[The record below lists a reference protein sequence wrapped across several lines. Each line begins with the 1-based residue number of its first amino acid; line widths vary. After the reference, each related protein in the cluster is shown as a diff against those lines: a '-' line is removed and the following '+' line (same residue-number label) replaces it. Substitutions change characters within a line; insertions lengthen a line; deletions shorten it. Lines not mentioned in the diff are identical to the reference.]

1 MRPVRRPLGLT
12 LIATLAIA
20 AATASAQSSAQSPA
34 QSSAQQAAVAPPA
47 AMVLENVPPVRASLA
62 SQVAKYNEFKPT
74 SYAAWHPTRVEMI
87 VSRRHN
93 NTPQLFRVARPGAP
107 LELMTDYAEPV
118 RGAEYEP
125 RHGKFYVFG
134 RDTGGNEVFRA
145 YRRDVGQKAGNQ
157 DAVPI
162 TPDNRRV
169 QDTAWAKKSGKLLY
183 VTVPVGRQGS
193 NDQIHSTISI
203 VDPAQPEGARV
214 LAELPGGG
222 WSAFAFSHDDRQ
234 LVYSEYVSANESYLW
249 LMDVASGKSRRL
261 TEKGDKGGDKGS
273 EPVAYGN
280 AVFARDGKGV
290 YTTSD
295 RGSEFRRLVYI
306 DLASGRET
314 VLTPGINWDI
324 DEFDLSDDGKLLAFV
339 ANEDGTSVLRMM
351 RTGDRKLVA
360 QPKLPM
366 GVIGRIEWHNN
377 SRHLALSLSSARSPS
392 EVYGI
397 DAKTGAVTRW
407 TRHEKME
414 VDMNRFVEPSLVRW
428 KSFDGRAISGFVYR
442 PDAAR
447 FPGKRPVV
455 INIHGGPEGQST
467 PGFLGRNN
475 YYTDEMGLTV
485 VYPNVRGSTGYGKSF
500 LKLDNGKLRE
510 DSVKDIGALLDW
522 IATQPDMDAS
532 RVAVVGGSYGGYMTL
547 AVSTMYPDRIAAAI
561 DIVGISNFVTFLERT
576 ESYRRDLRRVEYGD
590 ERDPDMRKWME
601 ATAPANN
608 AARIRKPL
616 FVVQGKN
623 DPRVPWQEADQIVA
637 TVRKNGTPVWYMTAN
652 DEGHGFAKKANA
664 DYLFYS
670 TIDFF
675 NTYLLK

>member
-1 MRPVRRPLGLT
+1 MKPYRRPLGPT
-12 LIATLAIA
+12 LFATLFLA
-20 AATASAQSSAQSPA
+20 AGAAM
-34 QSSAQQAAVAPPA
+34 AQQATVAPPA
-47 AMVLENVPPVRASLA
+47 AMVLENVPPVSASLA
-62 SQVAKYNEFKPT
+62 RQVAKYNEFKPT
-74 SYAAWHPTRVEMI
+74 SFASWHPTKLEMI
-87 VSRRHN
+87 VSRRHD
-93 NTPQLFRVARPGAP
+93 NTPQLFRVASPGARP
-107 LELMTDYAEPV
+107 ELMTDYAEPV
-118 RGAEYEP
+118 RSAQYEP
-125 RHGKFYVFG
+125 RHGRFYVFG

-145 YRRDVGQKAGNQ
+145 YRRDVGKTAASL
-157 DAVPI
+157 DAIPV

-169 QDTAWAKKSGKLLY
+169 QDTAWAKGSGRLLY

-193 NDQIHSTISI
+193 NDRVASTVSI
-203 VDPAQPEGARV
+203 VDPMQPEQARV

-222 WSAFAFSHDDRQ
+222 WGSFAFSHDEKQ
-234 LVYSEYVSANESYLW
+234 LVFSEYVSANESYLW
-249 LMDVASGKSRRL
+249 LMDVASGKRRRL
-261 TEKGDKGGDKGS
+261 TEQGGEK
-273 EPVAYGN
+273 VAYGQP
-280 AVFARDGKGV
+280 VFARDGKGI

-295 RGSEFRRLVYI
+295 RGSEFQRLVHI
-306 DLASGRET
+306 DLASGKET
-314 VLTPGINWDI
+314 VLTPGIDWDI
-324 DEFDLSDDGKLLAFV
+324 DDFDLSSDGKLIAFV

-351 RTGDRKLVA
+351 STRERKLVA
-360 QPKLPM
+360 QPKLPL
-366 GVIGRIEWHNN
+366 GVIGRIEWHED

-392 EVYGI
+392 EVYSI
-397 DAKTGAVTRW
+397 DAKTGAVTPW
-407 TRHEKME
+407 TRHAKMD
-414 VDMNRFVEPSLVRW
+414 VAMDKFVEPSLVRW
-428 KSFDGRAISGFVYR
+428 KSFDGRMISGFAYR

-455 INIHGGPEGQST
+455 INIHGGPEGQSR

-485 VYPNVRGSTGYGKSF
+485 IYPNVRGSSGYGKSF

-547 AVSTMYPDRIAAAI
+547 AVSSMYPERIAAAI
-561 DIVGISNFVTFLERT
+561 DVVGISNFVTFLERT

-601 ATAPANN
+601 ATAPANR
-608 AARIRKPL
+608 ADRITKPL

-637 TVRKNGTPVWYMTAN
+637 TVKKNGTPVWYMTAN
-652 DEGHGFAKKANA
+652 DEGHGFGKKANA

>member
-1 MRPVRRPLGLT
+1 MRPARRPLGLT
-12 LIATLAIA
+12 LISTLLIA
-20 AATASAQSSAQSPA
+20 AGPAFAQDAAQNA
-34 QSSAQQAAVAPPA
+34 AQQASVAPPA
-47 AMVLENVPPVRASLA
+47 AMVLENVPPVAASLA
-62 SQVAKYNEFKPT
+62 SRVAQYNEFRPT
-74 SYAAWHPTRVEMI
+74 SYASWHPTKLEMI
-87 VSRRHN
+87 VARRHN
-93 NTPQLFRVARPGAP
+93 NTPQLFRVAKPGAP
-107 LELMTDYAEPV
+107 LQLLTDYAEPV
-118 RGAEYEP
+118 RSAQYEP
-125 RHGKFYVFG
+125 RQGKFYVFG

-145 YRRDVGQKAGNQ
+145 YRRDAALKPGSS
-157 DAVPI
+157 DAIPV

-169 QDTAWAKKSGKLLY
+169 QDTAWAKTSGRLLY

-193 NDQIHSTISI
+193 NDQISSTVSI
-203 VDPAQPEGARV
+203 VDPAQPEQVRI

-222 WSAFAFSHDDRQ
+222 WGAFAFSHDEKQ

-249 LMDVASGKSRRL
+249 LMDVASGESRRI
-261 TEKGDKGGDKGS
+261 TEKNAEKNGN
-273 EPVAYGN
+273 ETVAYGG
-280 AVFARDGKGV
+280 AVFSRDGKGLFV
-290 YTTSD
+290 TSD
-295 RGSEFRRLVYI
+295 RGSEFRRLVYL
-306 DLASGRET
+306 DLASGKET
-314 VLTPGINWDI
+314 VLTPDINWDI
-324 DEFDLSDDGKLLAFV
+324 DEMDLSDDGKLLAFV
-339 ANEDGTSVLRMM
+339 ANEDGRSVLRMM
-351 RTGDRKLVA
+351 RTADRKLVA

-366 GVIGRIEWHNN
+366 GVIGYIAWHRD

-392 EVYGI
+392 EVYSI
-397 DAKTGAVTRW
+397 DAKNGAVTRW
-407 TRHEKME
+407 TRHEKMA
-414 VDMNRFVEPSLVRW
+414 VDMDKFVEPSLVRW
-428 KSFDGRAISGFVYR
+428 KSFDGREISGFVYR
-442 PDAAR
+442 PSASK

-475 YYTDEMGLTV
+475 YYTDEMGVTV
-485 VYPNVRGSTGYGKSF
+485 IYPNVRGSTGYGKSF

-532 RVAVVGGSYGGYMTL
+532 RVAVMGGSYGGYMTL
-547 AVSTMYPDRIAAAI
+547 AVSTMYADRIAAAV

-590 ERDPDMRKWME
+590 ERDPGMREWME
-601 ATAPANN
+601 KTAPANN
-608 AARIRKPL
+608 AARIKKPL

-637 TVRKNGTPVWYMTAN
+637 TVKKNGTPVWYMTAN
-652 DEGHGFAKKANA
+652 DEGHGFGKKANA

>member
-1 MRPVRRPLGLT
+1 MRPDRSPRGLT
-12 LIATLAIA
+12 LFASLFLAA
-20 AATASAQSSAQSPA
+20 GMALAQETT
-34 QSSAQQAAVAPPA
+34 VAPPA
-47 AMVLENVPPVRASLA
+47 AMVLENVPPVQASLA
-62 SQVAKYNEFKPT
+62 GQVAKYNEFKPT
-74 SYAAWHPTRVEMI
+74 SFASWHPTRLEMI
-87 VSRRHN
+87 VSRRHQ
-93 NTPQLFRVARPGAP
+93 NTPQLFRVDKPGGP
-107 LELMTDYAEPV
+107 LTLMTDYAEPV
-118 RGAEYEP
+118 RSAQYEP

-145 YRRDVGQKAGNQ
+145 YRRDIGRDGKGGEAIPV
-157 DAVPI
+157 

-169 QDTAWAKKSGKLLY
+169 QDTAWGKTSGKLLY

-193 NDQIHSTISI
+193 NDQIQSTVSI
-203 VDPAQPEGARV
+203 VNPEEPEQVRT

-249 LMDVASGKSRRL
+249 LMDVATGKSRRL
-261 TEKGDKGGDKGS
+261 TEKNTENNGS

-280 AVFARDGKGV
+280 AVFSRDGKGL

-306 DLASGRET
+306 DIASGKET
-314 VLTPGINWDI
+314 ILTPDINWDI
-324 DEFDLSDDGKLLAFV
+324 EDIDLSHDGKLLAFV
-339 ANEDGTSVLRMM
+339 ANEDGTSVLRIL

-360 QPKLPM
+360 QPKLPV
-366 GVIGRIEWHNN
+366 GVIGRIEWHKN

-392 EVYGI
+392 EVYSV
-397 DAKTGAVTRW
+397 DAKTNALTRW
-407 TRHEKME
+407 TRHEKMG
-414 VDMNRFVEPSLVRW
+414 VDMDKFVEPSLVRW
-428 KSFDGRAISGFVYR
+428 KSFDGREISGFVYR
-442 PDAAR
+442 PQAGK

-455 INIHGGPEGQST
+455 INIHGGPEAQFT

-485 VYPNVRGSTGYGKSF
+485 IYPNVRGSSGYGKTF

-547 AVSTMYPDRIAAAI
+547 AVSTMYADRIAASI

-590 ERDPDMRKWME
+590 ERDPEMRKWME
-601 ATAPANN
+601 AIAPANN
-608 AARIRKPL
+608 ADRIKKPL

-637 TVRKNGTPVWYMTAN
+637 TVKKNGTPVWYMTAN

-664 DYLFYS
+664 DYLFYA
-670 TIDFF
+670 TIGFF

>member
-1 MRPVRRPLGLT
+1 MRLDRRPLGLT
-12 LIATLAIA
+12 LIATLLLA
-20 AATASAQSSAQSPA
+20 AGAA
-34 QSSAQQAAVAPPA
+34 SAQQAAQEPAVAPPA

-62 SQVAKYNEFKPT
+62 SQVAKYNDFKPT
-74 SYAAWHPTRVEMI
+74 SYASWHPTRLEMI

-93 NTPQLFRVARPGAP
+93 NTPQLFRVAKPGAP

-118 RGAEYEP
+118 RTAQYEP

-145 YRRDVGQKAGNQ
+145 YRRDVGKT
-157 DAVPI
+157 DAIPV

-169 QDTAWAKKSGKLLY
+169 QDTAWARKSGRLLY

-193 NDQIHSTISI
+193 NDQVNSTVSI
-203 VDPAQPEGARV
+203 VDPTQPEQARV

-222 WSAFAFSHDDRQ
+222 WGSFEFSHDDKQ

-261 TEKGDKGGDKGS
+261 TEKGEEK
-273 EPVAYGN
+273 VAYGN
-280 AVFARDGKGV
+280 ARFSRDGKGI

-295 RGSEFRRLVYI
+295 RGSEFQRLVYI
-306 DLASGRET
+306 DIASGKET
-314 VLTPGINWDI
+314 VLTPEINWDI
-324 DEFDLSDDGKLLAFV
+324 DSFDLTDDGKLLAFV
-339 ANEDGTSVLRMM
+339 ANEDGSSVLRMM
-351 RTGDRKLVA
+351 STRDRKLVA

-377 SRHLALSLSSARSPS
+377 SRNLALSLSSARSPS
-392 EVYGI
+392 EVYSI
-397 DAKTGAVTRW
+397 DAKTAAVTRW
-407 TRHEKME
+407 TRHEKMD
-414 VDMNRFVEPSLVRW
+414 VDMNKFVEPSLVRW
-428 KSFDGRAISGFVYR
+428 KSFDGREISGFVYR

-547 AVSTMYPDRIAAAI
+547 AVSTMYPERIAAAI

-590 ERDPDMRKWME
+590 ERDPEMRKWME

-608 AARIRKPL
+608 AAKIKKPL

-637 TVRKNGTPVWYMTAN
+637 TVKKNGTPVWYMTAN
-652 DEGHGFAKKANA
+652 DEGHGFGKKANA

>member
-1 MRPVRRPLGLT
+1 MSLARRPLGLS
-12 LIATLAIA
+12 LIATLL
-20 AATASAQSSAQSPA
+20 ATAPLSTALAQDT
-34 QSSAQQAAVAPPA
+34 VAPPA
-47 AMVLENVPPVRASLA
+47 AMVLENVPPVRADLA
-62 SQVAKYNEFKPT
+62 AKVAKYNEFKPT
-74 SYAAWHPTRVEMI
+74 SYAAWHPTRLEMI
-87 VSRRHN
+87 VSRRHQ
-93 NTPQLFRVARPGAP
+93 NTPQLFRVAKPGAP
-107 LELMTDYAEPV
+107 LELLTDYPEPV
-118 RGAEYEP
+118 RGAQYEP
-125 RHGKFYVFG
+125 KNGRFYVFS
-134 RDTGGNEVFRA
+134 RDSGGNEVYRA
-145 YRRDVGQKAGNQ
+145 YRREIGAKGAKGD
-157 DAVPI
+157 DALPV

-169 QDTAWAKKSGKLLY
+169 QDTAWAYTSNKLLY

-193 NDQIHSTISI
+193 NDKISSTISI
-203 VDPAQPEGARV
+203 ADPAQPEQAKV

-222 WSAFAFSHDDRQ
+222 WGGFAFSHDDKQ

-249 LMDVASGKSRRL
+249 LMDVASGKSRRI
-261 TEKGDKGGDKGS
+261 TEKNGN
-273 EPVAYGN
+273 EPVSYGS
-280 AVFARDGKGV
+280 AVFSRDGKGL

-295 RGSEFRRLVYI
+295 RDSEFARLTYI
-306 DLASGRET
+306 DLATGKHT
-314 VLTPGINWDI
+314 VLTPDINWDI
-324 DEFDLSDDGKLLAFV
+324 DAMDLSHDGKLLAFV
-339 ANEDGTSVLRMM
+339 ANEDGSSVLRIMST
-351 RTGDRKLVA
+351 RDRKLVA
-360 QPKLPM
+360 TPKLPV
-366 GVIGRIEWHNN
+366 GVIGRIEWHRD

-392 EVYGI
+392 DVYSV
-397 DAKTGAVTRW
+397 DAKTGALTRW
-407 TRHEKME
+407 TKHEKMD
-414 VDMNRFVEPSLVRW
+414 VDMEKFVEPSLVRW
-428 KSFDGRAISGFVYR
+428 NSFDGRSISGFVYR
-442 PDAAR
+442 PLASK

-475 YYTDEMGLTV
+475 YYTDEMGLIV
-485 VYPNVRGSTGYGKSF
+485 IYPNVRGSTGYGKTF

-532 RVAVVGGSYGGYMTL
+532 RVAVVGGSYGGYMSL
-547 AVSTMYPDRIAAAI
+547 AVSTMYADRIAAAI

-601 ATAPANN
+601 ATAPASN
-608 AARIRKPL
+608 ASKIKKPL

-637 TVRKNGTPVWYMTAN
+637 TVKKNGTPVWYMTAN

-670 TIDFF
+670 GIDFF

>member
-1 MRPVRRPLGLT
+1 MRLARRPLGLT
-12 LIATLAIA
+12 LIATLLFA
-20 AATASAQSSAQSPA
+20 AGTARAQEAT
-34 QSSAQQAAVAPPA
+34 VAPPA
-47 AMVLENVPPVRASLA
+47 ALVLENVPPVRAGLA

-74 SYAAWHPTRVEMI
+74 SFASWHPTRLEMI

-93 NTPQLFRVARPGAP
+93 NTPQLFRVAKPGAP
-107 LELMTDYAEPV
+107 LELMTDYQEPV
-118 RGAEYEP
+118 RSAQYEP
-125 RHGKFYVFG
+125 RHGRFYVFG

-145 YRRDVGQKAGNQ
+145 YRRDAGAKAASD
-157 DAVPI
+157 DAIPV

-169 QDTAWAKKSGKLLY
+169 QDTAWAHKSGRLLY

-193 NDQIHSTISI
+193 NDQINSTISI
-203 VDPAQPEGARV
+203 VDPNQPESARV
-214 LAELPGGG
+214 LAELAGGG
-222 WSAFAFSHDDRQ
+222 WGSFSFSHDDKQ
-234 LVYSEYVSANESYLW
+234 LVYLEYVSANETYLW
-249 LMDVASGKSRRL
+249 LMDAATGKSRRI
-261 TEKGDKGGDKGS
+261 TEKSAEKGAEK
-273 EPVAYGN
+273 VAYGDP
-280 AVFARDGKGV
+280 VFARDGKGV

-306 DLASGRET
+306 DLASGKET
-314 VLTPGINWDI
+314 VLTPDINWDI
-324 DEFDLSDDGKLLAFV
+324 DEVDLSDDGKLLAFV
-339 ANEDGTSVLRMM
+339 ANEDGSSVLRMM
-351 RTGDRKLVA
+351 DTRDRKLVA
-360 QPKLPM
+360 QPKLPL
-366 GVIGRIEWHNN
+366 GVIGSVEWHKD

-392 EVYGI
+392 EVYSV

-407 TRHEKME
+407 TTHEKME
-414 VDMNRFVEPSLVRW
+414 VDMNKFVEPSLVRW
-428 KSFDGRAISGFVYR
+428 KSFDGRSISGFVYR
-442 PDAAR
+442 PDAGK

-455 INIHGGPEGQST
+455 INIHGGPEGQSQ

-475 YYTDEMGLTV
+475 YYTDEMGLIV
-485 VYPNVRGSTGYGKSF
+485 IYPNVRGSTGYGKSF
-500 LKLDNGKLRE
+500 LKLDNGMLRE

-522 IATQPDMDAS
+522 IATQPDMDAA

-547 AVSTMYPDRIAAAI
+547 AVSTMYPERIAASI

-590 ERDPDMRKWME
+590 EREPSMRKWME

-608 AARIRKPL
+608 ASKIKKPL

-637 TVRKNGTPVWYMTAN
+637 TVKKNGTPVWYMTAN

-670 TIDFF
+670 TVDFF

>member
-1 MRPVRRPLGLT
+1 MRPDRRPFGLT
-12 LIATLAIA
+12 LIASLLIA
-20 AATASAQSSAQSPA
+20 AAPVAAQESV
-34 QSSAQQAAVAPPA
+34 VAPPA

-74 SYAAWHPTRVEMI
+74 SYASWHPTRLEMI

-93 NTPQLFRVARPGAP
+93 NTPQLFRVAKPGAP
-107 LELMTDYAEPV
+107 LALMTDYAEPV
-118 RGAEYEP
+118 RSAQYEP

-134 RDTGGNEVFRA
+134 RDAGGNEVFRA
-145 YRRDVGQKAGNQ
+145 YRRDAVAKPGNA
-157 DAVPI
+157 DAVPV

-169 QDTAWAKKSGKLLY
+169 QDTAWARKSGRLLY

-193 NDQIHSTISI
+193 NDQVNSTISI
-203 VDPAQPEGARV
+203 VDPTQPEQARV

-222 WSAFAFSHDDRQ
+222 WGSFEFSHDDKQ

-261 TEKGDKGGDKGS
+261 TEKSAEKGA

-280 AVFARDGKGV
+280 AKFSRDGKGI

-306 DLASGRET
+306 DLASGKET
-314 VLTPGINWDI
+314 VLTPEINWDI
-324 DEFDLSDDGKLLAFV
+324 DEFDLTDDGKLLAFV

-351 RTGDRKLVA
+351 RTSDRKLVA

-377 SRHLALSLSSARSPS
+377 SRNLALSLSSARSPS
-392 EVYGI
+392 EVYSI

-414 VDMNRFVEPSLVRW
+414 VDMNKFVEPELVRW
-428 KSFDGRAISGFVYR
+428 KSFDGRMISGFAYR
-442 PDAAR
+442 PDAKK

-485 VYPNVRGSTGYGKSF
+485 IYPNVRGSTGYGKSF

-547 AVSTMYPDRIAAAI
+547 AVSTMYPERIAAAI

-590 ERDPDMRKWME
+590 ERDPEMRKWME

-608 AARIRKPL
+608 AGKIRKPL

-637 TVRKNGTPVWYMTAN
+637 TVKKNGTPVWYMTAN
-652 DEGHGFAKKANA
+652 DEGHGFGKKANA

>member
-1 MRPVRRPLGLT
+1 MIPVRRPLGLT
-12 LIATLAIA
+12 LIATLFLATA
-20 AATASAQSSAQSPA
+20 AATAQEAT
-34 QSSAQQAAVAPPA
+34 VAPPA
-47 AMVLENVPPVRASLA
+47 AMVLENVPPVRAGLA

-74 SYAAWHPTRVEMI
+74 SYASWHPTRLEMI

-93 NTPQLFRVARPGAP
+93 NTPQLFRVAKPGAP

-118 RGAEYEP
+118 RSAQYEP

-145 YRRDVGQKAGNQ
+145 YRRDVGSR
-157 DAVPI
+157 DATPV

-169 QDTAWAKKSGKLLY
+169 QDTAWAKKSGRLLY

-193 NDQIHSTISI
+193 NDQINSTISI
-203 VDPAQPEGARV
+203 VDPTQPEGARV

-222 WSAFAFSHDDRQ
+222 WGSFAFSHDEKQ

-261 TEKGDKGGDKGS
+261 TEKGGKGE
-273 EPVAYGN
+273 EPVSYGN
-280 AVFARDGKGV
+280 AVFARDGKGI

-306 DLASGRET
+306 DLASAKET

-324 DEFDLSDDGKLLAFV
+324 DEFDLTEDGKLLAFV

-351 RTGDRKLVA
+351 STRDRKLVA

-377 SRHLALSLSSARSPS
+377 SRNLALSLSSARSPS
-392 EVYGI
+392 EVYSI

-407 TRHEKME
+407 TRHEKMD
-414 VDMNRFVEPSLVRW
+414 VDMDKFVEPSLVRW
-428 KSFDGRAISGFVYR
+428 KSFDGREISGFVYR
-442 PDAAR
+442 PLASK

-485 VYPNVRGSTGYGKSF
+485 IYPNVRGSTGYGKSF

-547 AVSTMYPDRIAAAI
+547 AVSVMYPERIAAAI

-590 ERDPDMRKWME
+590 ERDPEMRKWME

-608 AARIRKPL
+608 AHRIRKPL

-637 TVRKNGTPVWYMTAN
+637 TVKKNGTPVWYMTAN
-652 DEGHGFAKKANA
+652 DEGHGFGKKANA

>member
-1 MRPVRRPLGLT
+1 MRLDRRPLGLT
-12 LIATLAIA
+12 LIATFFLAAGPA
-20 AATASAQSSAQSPA
+20 AAQDS
-34 QSSAQQAAVAPPA
+34 AVAPPA

-74 SYAAWHPTRVEMI
+74 SYASWHPTRLEMI
-87 VSRRHN
+87 VSRRHD
-93 NTPQLFRVARPGAP
+93 NTPQLFRVAKPGAP

-118 RGAEYEP
+118 RSAQYEP

-145 YRRDVGQKAGNQ
+145 YRRDAGLKPGSA
-157 DAVPI
+157 DAVPV

-169 QDTAWAKKSGKLLY
+169 QDTAWARKSGRLLY

-193 NDQIHSTISI
+193 NDRINSTVSI
-203 VDPAQPEGARV
+203 VDPLQPEQARV

-222 WSAFAFSHDDRQ
+222 WGSFEFSHDDKQ

-261 TEKGDKGGDKGS
+261 TEKGGEK
-273 EPVAYGN
+273 VAYGS
-280 AVFARDGKGV
+280 ARFARDGKGI

-295 RGSEFRRLVYI
+295 RGSEFQRLVYI
-306 DLASGRET
+306 DLASGKET
-314 VLTPGINWDI
+314 VLTPEISWDI
-324 DEFDLSDDGKLLAFV
+324 DAFDLTEDGKLLAFV

-351 RTGDRKLVA
+351 RTSDRKLVA

-366 GVIGRIEWHNN
+366 GVIGRIEWHRDG
-377 SRHLALSLSSARSPS
+377 RHLALSLSSARSPS
-392 EVYGI
+392 EVYSI
-397 DAKTGAVTRW
+397 DARTGAVTRW
-407 TRHEKME
+407 TRHEKMD
-414 VDMNRFVEPSLVRW
+414 VDMNRFVEPELVRW
-428 KSFDGRAISGFVYR
+428 KSFDGRMISGFAYR
-442 PDAAR
+442 PDAKK
-447 FPGKRPVV
+447 FPGKRPVL
-455 INIHGGPEGQST
+455 INIHGGPEGQSL
-467 PGFLGRNN
+467 PSFLGRNN

-485 VYPNVRGSTGYGKSF
+485 IYPNVRGSTGYGKSF

-522 IATQPDMDAS
+522 IATQPDMDAA
-532 RVAVVGGSYGGYMTL
+532 RVAVAGGSYGGYMSL
-547 AVSTMYPDRIAAAI
+547 AVSTLYPERIAAAV

-590 ERDPDMRKWME
+590 ERDPEMRKWME

-608 AARIRKPL
+608 AAKIKKPL

-637 TVRKNGTPVWYMTAN
+637 TVKKNGTPVWYMTAN
-652 DEGHGFAKKANA
+652 DEGHGFGKKANA